1 MPLPQPRARAPRALA
16 SAILLLAASAHA
28 AQGPTAPAPVELRW
42 DAPASC
48 PAAAFHAPLQ
58 RYLGART
65 ATAAPLAVH
74 IRLHEQPRGGWRLD
88 LDIAGAKPRHL
99 TSGSCETVAD
109 AAAFVVA
116 QALADATALTPPSL
130 PPETSPDPSLIPEA
144 PPPLP
149 EPPAEQPTV
158 EPSVPEPTA
167 TEPTTTEPTTPP
179 TTPPTTEPTTVEPT
193 TTEPPPDPTPP
204 PTPPTIPA
212 LRAALRL
219 GGGLSGGAL
228 PSVGGE
234 LGLLLGLLG
243 PRWRVDLL
251 ARGVLPTRTPAAASA
266 PNVRARLGLW
276 TLGARACFVP
286 RRRNLEF
293 PLCAGAELGQVLAR
307 SEGLRE
313 NGRAALLWA
322 AITASPGLA
331 WTPRPFLALVVSP
344 QLTVPLVR
352 HDLVIRGLPAPFASL
367 GPIQAG
373 LTLAL
378 EFRLP
383 TGRPRP

>member
-74 IRLHEQPRGGWRLD
+74 IRLHEQPRGGWRLH
-88 LDIAGAKPRHL
+88 LDIAGASARRL
-99 TSGSCETVAD
+99 TAASCETVTD

-130 PPETSPDPSLIPEA
+130 PPETSPDPSLIPTPPDPTLAEA

-149 EPPAEQPTV
+149 EPATVVPT
-158 EPSVPEPTA
+158 SPEPTI
-167 TEPTTTEPTTPP
+167 TQPTTPQP
-179 TTPPTTEPTTVEPT
+179 TTPQPT

-286 RRRNLEF
+286 RRRDLEF
-293 PLCAGAELGQVLAR
+293 PLCAGAEFGQVLAR
-307 SEGLRE
+307 SEGLAE
-313 NGRAALLWA
+313 NGRAALVWA
-322 AITASPGLA
+322 AVTASPGLA
-331 WTPRPFLALVVSP
+331 WTPRRFLALVIAP

-378 EFRLP
+378 ELRLP